1 MEFIKALL
9 SGSVG
14 AGLMAI
20 IMAALQ
26 RHWKKKDDKEGAIAA
41 LVEAQKVL
49 MIDRV
54 RHLGNRY
61 ISERSISLDDK
72 ETLQEM
78 FMSYRKLGG
87 NGHLDTIMAEV
98 NKLPIRSDDHD

>member
-61 ISERSISLDDK
+61 IADKSISLDDK
-72 ETLQEM
+72 ETLQDM
-78 FMSYRKLGG
+78 FMS
-87 NGHLDTIMAEV
+87 
-98 NKLPIRSDDHD
+98 